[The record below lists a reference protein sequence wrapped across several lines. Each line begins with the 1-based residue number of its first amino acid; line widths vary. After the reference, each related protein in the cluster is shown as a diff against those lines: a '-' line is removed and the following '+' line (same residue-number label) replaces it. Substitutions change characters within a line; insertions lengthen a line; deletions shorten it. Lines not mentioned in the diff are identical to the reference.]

1 MVGFLK
7 IACASLLIAAFAG
20 RGAKV
25 TPVPSRLIGFQD
37 ELALDDKGQWQRTVD
52 PEMQWNELIVSWNAD
67 LQPTGKLTVE
77 AMVQGA
83 DRWYVL
89 GIWTNDKTTRKS
101 VNEQKSEAGEV
112 STDTLIVPATESKVN
127 LRITGEGAALKLIT
141 LSFANR
147 EAATAPGEKS
157 EVGLGKVLEPP
168 RRAQMSYPN
177 GKVICSATSTSML
190 LGYWAKELSIPTLD
204 VDVPA
209 VCDGVFDPEWPG
221 TGNWPFNTAFAGSQP
236 GMRGYVAR
244 LWNVEQLQRW
254 IDRGIPVACSVSNQL
269 LQGNPKGKN
278 DGHIVVLVGFTP
290 EGDPVFNDPGRNV
303 VRMTY
308 KRADFEAAWA
318 SSGRTC
324 YLVYPKHYAAPEN
337 RERCWLD

>member
-7 IACASLLIAAFAG
+7 IACATVLIAALSG
-20 RGAKV
+20 RGTRS
-25 TPVPSRLIGFQD
+25 TPVPSRLVGFESELTLD
-37 ELALDDKGQWQRTVD
+37 EKGIWQRTID
-52 PEMQWNELIVSWNAD
+52 PEMTWNELIVSWNAD
-67 LQPTGKLTVE
+67 LEATGKVTVE
-77 AMVQGA
+77 AMVQGG

-89 GIWTNDKTTRKS
+89 GIWTNVKTTRKS
-101 VNEQKSEAGEV
+101 VNAQKFEAGEV
-112 STDTLIVPATESKVN
+112 STDTLIVPATEAKVN
-127 LRITGEGAALKLIT
+127 LRITGEGAALKLVT
-141 LSFANR
+141 LAFANR
-147 EAATAPGEKS
+147 QASSAVAEKS
-157 EVGLGKVLEPP
+157 DVALGKILEPP

-190 LGYWAKELSIPTLD
+190 LGYWAQELSVPSLD

-209 VCDGVFDPEWPG
+209 VCEGVFDPEWPG
-221 TGNWPFNTAFAGSQP
+221 TGNWPFNTAFAGAQP

-244 LWNVEQLQRW
+244 LWNIEQLQQW

-308 KRADFEAAWA
+308 KRSDFDAAWA

-324 YLVYPKHYAAPEN
+324 YLVYPKLYAPPEN
-337 RERCWLD
+337 RDRCWLD